1 MVDQTNSIKEIL
13 KNTKDLL
20 SQDQELAK
28 EENDFN
34 DKVAKA
40 LEGNILVLNKI
51 YENKSVDEIDKRSKK
66 VIEIVEHQI
75 QDVLTL
81 DKEVSSVQQTLLLHR
96 EVEDQDQQTLLLNR
110 EVKDENQNLAEDS
123 LEEKKENLV
132 QVATNVNTLEE
143 QDLENS
149 DGLLVSRVKQLEQQQ
164 ERMLSELNKLVDELK
179 SLNPSEEISLK
190 FDILTNQF
198 SNELDEKIESVKAD
212 IVAIDQS
219 KDHLAAELGDQKNTM
234 DLGFSNLEKSN
245 EEFKDQLNN
254 LDFKIDDFTNSLE
267 NKISEQ
273 MHVQDQKIE
282 SQEASLQKQMN
293 DNFNSL
299 KTLMEEDKTLRKKE
313 EEENKKNSPEHQ
325 ANLRLNSIYK
335 LLEMQ
340 ATQSLINSNINP
352 QNTTLTNSVSD
363 NISHESRP
371 SMNSNPARSDNTH
384 LKAIADLSQK
394 LEPLIHLNETLA
406 ELSKSIQD
414 RKDTNYADERNVLD
428 TTKLN
433 EILQKINNFSNQE
446 SKLEELAQ
454 SLSNMK
460 ESKDSNNSN
469 HLENEKL
476 IKYFK
481 SYEFKSLEKLNV
493 DLKEVKQFDDLNLAK
508 NFVEKLILSET
519 QGWIS
524 NNQIEIEEISKK
536 LLYK

>member
-414 RKDTNYADERNVLD
+414 RKDTNYAEERNVLD

>member
-81 DKEVSSVQQTLLLHR
+81 DKEVSSVQQTLLLNR

-414 RKDTNYADERNVLD
+414 RKDTNYAEERNVLD

>member
-1 MVDQTNSIKEIL
+1 
-13 KNTKDLL
+13 
-20 SQDQELAK
+20 
-28 EENDFN
+28 
-34 DKVAKA
+34 
-40 LEGNILVLNKI
+40 
-51 YENKSVDEIDKRSKK
+51 
-66 VIEIVEHQI
+66 
-75 QDVLTL
+75 
-81 DKEVSSVQQTLLLHR
+81 
-96 EVEDQDQQTLLLNR
+96 
-110 EVKDENQNLAEDS
+110 
-123 LEEKKENLV
+123 
-132 QVATNVNTLEE
+132 
-143 QDLENS
+143 
-149 DGLLVSRVKQLEQQQ
+149 
-164 ERMLSELNKLVDELK
+164 
-179 SLNPSEEISLK
+179 
-190 FDILTNQF
+190 
-198 SNELDEKIESVKAD
+198 
-212 IVAIDQS
+212 
-219 KDHLAAELGDQKNTM
+219 
-234 DLGFSNLEKSN
+234 
-245 EEFKDQLNN
+245 
-254 LDFKIDDFTNSLE
+254 
-267 NKISEQ
+267 
-273 MHVQDQKIE
+273 
-282 SQEASLQKQMN
+282 
-293 DNFNSL
+293 
-299 KTLMEEDKTLRKKE
+299 
-313 EEENKKNSPEHQ
+313 
-325 ANLRLNSIYK
+325 
-335 LLEMQ
+335 MQ

-454 SLSNMK
+454 SLRQYE

>member
-96 EVEDQDQQTLLLNR
+96 EVEEQDQQTLLLNR
-110 EVKDENQNLAEDS
+110 EVKEENQNLAEDS

>member
-273 MHVQDQKIE
+273 MHAQDQKIE

-414 RKDTNYADERNVLD
+414 RKDTNYAEERNVLD

>member
-81 DKEVSSVQQTLLLHR
+81 DKEVSSVQQTLLLNR

-273 MHVQDQKIE
+273 MHAQDQKIE

>member
-81 DKEVSSVQQTLLLHR
+81 DKEVSSVQQTLLLNR

-273 MHVQDQKIE
+273 MHAQDQKIE

-414 RKDTNYADERNVLD
+414 IKDANYVEERNVLN

>member
-81 DKEVSSVQQTLLLHR
+81 DKEVSSVQQTLLLNR

-273 MHVQDQKIE
+273 MHAQDQKIE

-363 NISHESRP
+363 NISHESGP

-414 RKDTNYADERNVLD
+414 RKDTNYAEERNVLD

>member
-273 MHVQDQKIE
+273 MHAQDQKIE

>member
-1 MVDQTNSIKEIL
+1 MIL
-13 KNTKDLL
+13 TTRL
-20 SQDQELAK
+20 Q
-28 EENDFN
+28 
-34 DKVAKA
+34 KA

-132 QVATNVNTLEE
+132 QVATNANTLEE

-273 MHVQDQKIE
+273 MHAQDQKIE

-414 RKDTNYADERNVLD
+414 RKDTNYAEERNVLD

-454 SLSNMK
+454 SLRQ
-460 ESKDSNNSN
+460 
-469 HLENEKL
+469 
-476 IKYFK
+476 
-481 SYEFKSLEKLNV
+481 YEGK
-493 DLKEVKQFDDLNLAK
+493 
-508 NFVEKLILSET
+508 
-519 QGWIS
+519 
-524 NNQIEIEEISKK
+524 
-536 LLYK
+536 

>member
-81 DKEVSSVQQTLLLHR
+81 DKEVSSVQQTLLLNR

>member
-81 DKEVSSVQQTLLLHR
+81 DKEVSSVQQTLLLNR

-273 MHVQDQKIE
+273 MHAQDQKIE

-414 RKDTNYADERNVLD
+414 RKDTNYAEERNVLD